1 MQFIRGVFLSCDTL
15 GKTSNYSDIHSRIL
29 HEMATVDN
37 IRNGLIDKILS
48 IKNKDFLEAL
58 DKLISSSSS
67 ELEIIALSKEQKT
80 MLEMSE
86 RDIKDGKVI
95 SQEAMDKRNLEWLNA
110 M

>member
-1 MQFIRGVFLSCDTL
+1 
-15 GKTSNYSDIHSRIL
+15 
-29 HEMATVDN
+29 MATVDN

-48 IKNKDFLEAL
+48 INNIEILRAL
-58 DKLISSSSS
+58 DKLVSSNASDVDSI
-67 ELEIIALSKEQKT
+67 ELTTEQKK

-86 RDIKDGKVI
+86 QDIKSGNLI

>member
-1 MQFIRGVFLSCDTL
+1 
-15 GKTSNYSDIHSRIL
+15 
-29 HEMATVDN
+29 MATVDN
-37 IRNGLIDKILS
+37 IRNGLINKILS

-58 DKLISSSSS
+58 DMLITTSAS
-67 ELEIIALSKEQKT
+67 ESEIIELTDEQKK

-86 RDIKDGKVI
+86 QDIKNGKLI